1 MPSIR
6 SSKRTNRVRAE
17 RAKKERRHRR
27 ALRKLEDNSRTLY
40 WKRSTN
46 SVSNGTSA
54 EEWENRENMDAEADE
69 VYAMICE
76 ECEGIDPEKPLSQPF
91 DDEYEK
97 RVYDRRIATRAE
109 KMLSRESRKDAEES
123 LASFE
128 AGWRKHGEDAGL
140 GLGDLTLGE
149 VEKTE
154 NVKSSSGVAF
164 GTEERSMRWE

>member
-6 SSKRTNRVRAE
+6 CSKRTKRVRAE

-27 ALRKLEDNSRTLY
+27 ALRKLEDESRTLY
-40 WKRSTN
+40 WKRFTN
-46 SVSNGTSA
+46 SVSNGTSG
-54 EEWENRENMDAEADE
+54 EEWEDRENMDAEAMR
-69 VYAMICE
+69 Y
-76 ECEGIDPEKPLSQPF
+76 PEKPLPQPF

-97 RVYDRRIATRAE
+97 RLYDRRNATRAE

-140 GLGDLTLGE
+140 GLGDLTPGDE
-149 VEKTE
+149 ERTKNVET
-154 NVKSSSGVAF
+154 SSGVAF
-164 GTEERSMRWE
+164 GMEERSTGWE